1 MNTQSP
7 TAPVPTADPIE
18 EVRSRL
24 GVALAE
30 AAANRLDQL
39 ERLPLAEDDQV
50 TAVQRSALQQTL
62 GEITAAQQRIA
73 EGTFGTCT
81 ACAEPISLD
90 RLEFRP
96 WSATCVGCAG
106 R

>member
-1 MNTQSP
+1 MNTPTP
-7 TAPVPTADPIE
+7 TATTDSLTTATLA
-18 EVRSRL
+18 RL
-24 GVALAE
+24 GQALGE
-30 AAANRLDQL
+30 AAANRLDQI

-50 TAVQRSALQQTL
+50 AAVQRSALRQTL

-73 EGTFGTCT
+73 DGTFGTCT
-81 ACAEPISLD
+81 SCGEPISLE

>member
-1 MNTQSP
+1 MNTPTP
-7 TAPVPTADPIE
+7 TATTDSLPTATLAQ
-18 EVRSRL
+18 L
-24 GVALAE
+24 GQALGE
-30 AAANRLDQL
+30 AAANRLDQI

-50 TAVQRSALQQTL
+50 AAVQRSALRQTL
-62 GEITAAQQRIA
+62 SEITAAQQRIA
-73 EGTFGTCT
+73 DGTFGTCT
-81 ACAEPISLD
+81 SCGDPVSLE

>member
-7 TAPVPTADPIE
+7 TAPVPTVDPHAE
-18 EVRSRL
+18 AWSRL

-30 AAANRLDQL
+30 EAANRLDQL
-39 ERLPLAEDDQV
+39 ERLPLAKDDQV
-50 TAVQRSALQQTL
+50 AAVQRSALQQTL
-62 GEITAAQQRIA
+62 TEITAAQQRIA
-73 EGTFGTCT
+73 EGSFGACT
-81 ACAEPISLD
+81 SCREPISLD